1 MISCQMRIKQR
12 FGNFLKPVQNKDMK
26 QGLKKGIFSRGGL
39 LFPRIPQRSAP
50 KLSLFDLT

>member
-26 QGLKKGIFSRGGL
+26 QGLKKGMFQEVASFS
-39 LFPRIPQRSAP
+39 PEYRSARP
-50 KLSLFDLT
+50 QNYLYLT